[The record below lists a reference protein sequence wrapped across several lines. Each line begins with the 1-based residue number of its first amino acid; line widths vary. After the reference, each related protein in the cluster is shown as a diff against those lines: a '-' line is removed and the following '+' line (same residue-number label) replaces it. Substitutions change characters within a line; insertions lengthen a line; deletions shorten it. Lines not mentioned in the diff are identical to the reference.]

1 MKKSP
6 LASILSIV
14 FIDLIGFGMIIPILP
29 LYAQNPRFQA
39 TEWQIGLL
47 LASYS
52 FMQFL
57 ASPLLGW
64 LSDRYGRKPVLLC
77 SLIGS
82 AAGYLLMANAGS
94 LTMLFAARILAG
106 VSGASVGT
114 ASAYIADI
122 TPPENRSKRIGL
134 IGAAFGVGFV
144 LGPAIGGILS
154 HFAVVAPFW
163 FAALL
168 SMLNAIVMWIM
179 LPEPERHIARQQRPV
194 NLRETF
200 EQAGSWR
207 LGVITVTYFIGIAGF
222 AIVTVIYAQVS
233 NRRFSLN
240 QSQIS
245 YIFVMMGVIGAL
257 IQGGAIGRL
266 AKRFGDSNL
275 AVTGFAVMAASMI
288 AMPLAHSIPL
298 FLLFS
303 AGLALGNSLSQPTM
317 SAIAS
322 KGASPALQGRVLGV
336 VQSAGSLGRVFG
348 PVLAGIL
355 LTSDH
360 SRASDRY
367 GDTPFLVGGFIM
379 AVAFLLA
386 MILRGPVSKESG
398 DFAGQRA
405 QETHSGNQGRSSKTR
420 TTTRTSTKQ

>member
-14 FIDLIGFGMIIPILP
+14 FIDLVGFGMIIPILP
-29 LYAQNPRFQA
+29 LYAQRFQA

-57 ASPLLGW
+57 ASPVLGS

-82 AAGYLLMANAGS
+82 AVGYMLMANAVS
-94 LTMLFAARILAG
+94 LATLFAARILAG
-106 VSGASVGT
+106 ISGASVGT

-154 HFAVVAPFW
+154 HFSVAAPFW
-163 FAALL
+163 FAAIL
-168 SMLNAIVMWIM
+168 SILNAIIMWIV
-179 LPEPERHIARQQRPV
+179 LPEPERHAVRQQGPV

-207 LGVITVTYFIGIAGF
+207 LAVITITYFIGIAGF

-233 NRRFSLN
+233 NRRFDLN

-245 YIFVMMGVIGAL
+245 YIFVMMGLIGAM

-266 AKRFGDSNL
+266 AKRFGDVDL
-275 AVTGFAVMAASMI
+275 AITGFAVMALSMM
-288 AMPLAHSIPL
+288 AMPLAHSIPV
-298 FLLFS
+298 FLVFS
-303 AGLALGNSLSQPTM
+303 AGLAMGNSLSQPTI

-322 KGASPALQGRVLGV
+322 KGASPALQGRVLGI

-348 PVLAGIL
+348 PVIAGIL

-360 SRASDRY
+360 LRSNGRY
-367 GDTPFLVGGFIM
+367 GNSPFLVGGFMIGI
-379 AVAFLLA
+379 AFVLA
-386 MILRGPVSKESG
+386 MTLRRSIPQKPENLTSQSAQGISRVKSRSG
-398 DFAGQRA
+398 
-405 QETHSGNQGRSSKTR
+405 SGSD
-420 TTTRTSTKQ
+420 

>member
-14 FIDLIGFGMIIPILP
+14 FIDLVGFGMIIPILP
-29 LYAQNPRFQA
+29 LYAQRFQA

-57 ASPLLGW
+57 ASPVLGS

-82 AAGYLLMANAGS
+82 AVGYMLMANAVS
-94 LTMLFAARILAG
+94 LATLFAARILAG
-106 VSGASVGT
+106 ISGASVGT

-154 HFAVVAPFW
+154 HFSVVAPFW
-163 FAALL
+163 FAAIL
-168 SMLNAIVMWIM
+168 SILNAIIMWIV
-179 LPEPERHIARQQRPV
+179 LPEPERHAVRQQGPV

-207 LGVITVTYFIGIAGF
+207 LAVITMTYFIGIAGF

-233 NRRFSLN
+233 NRRFDLN

-245 YIFVMMGVIGAL
+245 YIFVMMGLIGAT

-266 AKRFGDSNL
+266 AKRFGDVDL
-275 AVTGFAVMAASMI
+275 AITGFAVMALSMM
-288 AMPLAHSIPL
+288 AMPLAHSIPV
-298 FLLFS
+298 FLVFS
-303 AGLALGNSLSQPTM
+303 AGLAMGNSLSQPTI

-322 KGASPALQGRVLGV
+322 KGASPALQGRVLGI

-348 PVLAGIL
+348 PVIAGIL

-360 SRASDRY
+360 LRSNGRY
-367 GDTPFLVGGFIM
+367 GNTPFLVGGFII
-379 AVAFLLA
+379 AIAFVLA
-386 MILRGPVSKESG
+386 MTLRRSIPQKPENLTS
-398 DFAGQRA
+398 QRA
-405 QETHSGNQGRSSKTR
+405 QEMSRVKSRSGSGSD
-420 TTTRTSTKQ
+420 

>member
-29 LYAQNPRFQA
+29 LYAQRFQA

-52 FMQFL
+52 LMQFL

-77 SLIGS
+77 SLVGS
-82 AAGYLLMANAGS
+82 AFGYMLMANAGS
-94 LTMLFAARILAG
+94 LTVLFAARIVAG
-106 VSGASVGT
+106 ISGASVGT

-134 IGAAFGVGFV
+134 IGAAFGVGFI
-144 LGPAIGGILS
+144 LGPAFGGILS
-154 HFAVVAPFW
+154 HFSVVAPFW
-163 FAALL
+163 FAAIL
-168 SMLNAIVMWIM
+168 SILNAIAMWI
-179 LPEPERHIARQQRPV
+179 LLSEPERHAVRQQGRAD
-194 NLRETF
+194 LRETF

-207 LGVITVTYFIGIAGF
+207 LGVVTLTYFIGIAGF

-233 NRRFSLN
+233 NRRFDLN

-245 YIFVMMGVIGAL
+245 YIFVMMGLIGAL

-266 AKRFGDSNL
+266 AKRFGDVNL
-275 AVTGFAVMAASMI
+275 AIAGFAVMAISMM
-288 AMPLAHSIPL
+288 AMPLAHSIFL

-303 AGLALGNSLSQPTM
+303 AGLALGNSLSQPTI

-322 KGASPALQGRVLGV
+322 KGASPALQGRVLGI

-348 PVLAGIL
+348 PVIAGVL
-355 LTSDH
+355 LTRDH
-360 SRASDRY
+360 LGSNDRY
-367 GDTPFLVGGFIM
+367 GNTPFFVGGVLI
-379 AVAFLLA
+379 AIAFA
-386 MILRGPVSKESG
+386 FATTLRRPTP
-398 DFAGQRA
+398 QRLPT
-405 QETHSGNQGRSSKTR
+405 EPPIEVHRK
-420 TTTRTSTKQ
+420 

>member
-14 FIDLIGFGMIIPILP
+14 FIDLVGFGMIIPILP
-29 LYAQNPRFQA
+29 LYAQRFQA

-57 ASPLLGW
+57 ASPVLGS

-82 AAGYLLMANAGS
+82 AVGYMLMANAVS
-94 LTMLFAARILAG
+94 LATLFAARILAG
-106 VSGASVGT
+106 ISGASVGT

-154 HFAVVAPFW
+154 HFSVAAPFW
-163 FAALL
+163 FAAIL
-168 SMLNAIVMWIM
+168 SILNAIIMWIV
-179 LPEPERHIARQQRPV
+179 LPEPERHAVRQQGPV

-207 LGVITVTYFIGIAGF
+207 LAVITITYFIGIAGF

-233 NRRFSLN
+233 NRRFDLN

-245 YIFVMMGVIGAL
+245 YIFVMMGLIGAM

-266 AKRFGDSNL
+266 AKRFGDVDL
-275 AVTGFAVMAASMI
+275 AITGFAVMALSMM
-288 AMPLAHSIPL
+288 AMPLAHSIPV
-298 FLLFS
+298 FLVFS
-303 AGLALGNSLSQPTM
+303 AGLAMGNSLSQPTI

-322 KGASPALQGRVLGV
+322 KGASPALQGRVLGI

-348 PVLAGIL
+348 PVIAGIL

-360 SRASDRY
+360 LRSNGRY
-367 GDTPFLVGGFIM
+367 GNTPFLVGGFIM
-379 AVAFLLA
+379 GIAFVLA
-386 MILRGPVSKESG
+386 MTLRRSIPQKPENLTSQS
-398 DFAGQRA
+398 A
-405 QETHSGNQGRSSKTR
+405 QEISRVKSRSGSGSD
-420 TTTRTSTKQ
+420 

>member
-29 LYAQNPRFQA
+29 LYAQGFRA

-57 ASPLLGW
+57 ASPVLGW
-64 LSDRYGRKPVLLC
+64 FSDRYGRKSVLLC

-82 AAGYLLMANAGS
+82 AAGYMLMASAVS
-94 LTMLFAARILAG
+94 LATLFAARILAG
-106 VSGASVGT
+106 ISGASVGT

-134 IGAAFGVGFV
+134 IGAAFGIGFV

-154 HFAVVAPFW
+154 HFSVAAPFW
-163 FAALL
+163 FAAIL
-168 SMLNAIVMWIM
+168 SILNAIVMWVV
-179 LPEPERHIARQQRPV
+179 LPEPERHAVRQQGRV
-194 NLRETF
+194 DLRETL

-233 NRRFSLN
+233 NRRFDLN

-245 YIFVMMGVIGAL
+245 YIFVMMGLIGAL

-266 AKRFGDSNL
+266 ARRFGDVDL
-275 AVTGFAVMAASMI
+275 AIAGFALMAVSMI
-288 AMPLAHSIPL
+288 AMPLAHSIPV

-303 AGLALGNSLSQPTM
+303 AGLAMGNSLSQPTI

-348 PVLAGIL
+348 PVIAGIL

-360 SRASDRY
+360 LRSNSRY
-367 GDTPFLVGGFIM
+367 GNTPFLVGGFIIGI
-379 AVAFLLA
+379 AFVLA
-386 MILRGPVSKESG
+386 MTLR
-398 DFAGQRA
+398 RA
-405 QETHSGNQGRSSKTR
+405 IPQKIEVQPPIEVDRK
-420 TTTRTSTKQ
+420 

>member
-29 LYAQNPRFQA
+29 LYAQRFQA

-52 FMQFL
+52 LMQFL

-77 SLIGS
+77 SLVGS
-82 AAGYLLMANAGS
+82 ALGYLLMANAAS
-94 LTMLFAARILAG
+94 LTILFAARILAG
-106 VSGASVGT
+106 ISGASVGT

-134 IGAAFGVGFV
+134 IGAAFGGGFI
-144 LGPAIGGILS
+144 LGPATGGILS
-154 HFAVVAPFW
+154 HFSVVAPFW
-163 FAALL
+163 FAAIL
-168 SMLNAIVMWIM
+168 SILNAIAMWIL
-179 LPEPERHIARQQRPV
+179 LPEPERHAVRQQGPV
-194 NLRETF
+194 DLRETF

-207 LGVITVTYFIGIAGF
+207 LGVITLIYFIGIAGF
-222 AIVTVIYAQVS
+222 AMVTVIYAQVS
-233 NRRFSLN
+233 NRRFDLN

-245 YIFVMMGVIGAL
+245 YIFVMMGLIGAL

-266 AKRFGDSNL
+266 AKRFGDVNL
-275 AVTGFAVMAASMI
+275 AIAGFALMAISMM
-288 AMPLAHSIPL
+288 AMPLAHSIFS

-303 AGLALGNSLSQPTM
+303 AGLAMGNSLSQPTM

-322 KGASPALQGRVLGV
+322 KGASPALQGRVLGI

-348 PVLAGIL
+348 PVIAGVL
-355 LTSDH
+355 LTRDH
-360 SRASDRY
+360 LGLNNRY
-367 GDTPFLVGGFIM
+367 GNTPFFVGGLFI
-379 AVAFLLA
+379 AIAFVFA
-386 MILRGPVSKESG
+386 MTLR
-398 DFAGQRA
+398 RA
-405 QETHSGNQGRSSKTR
+405 TPQQVQVEPPIEVHRK
-420 TTTRTSTKQ
+420 